1 MTITVNSIAT
11 TVPVPSAFEAT
22 YNTQQKSAE
31 RDNEGKLHRETLPD
45 KWTLKLEWVF
55 DTPAASYAWF
65 NYLKSITR
73 LDFSVNFPAP
83 TGNNEVATFYISP
96 ITAKLLYYMSTS
108 GWWRTMSCTFV
119 EV

>member
-1 MTITVNSIAT
+1 MTITVNSVAT
-11 TVPVPSAFEAT
+11 TVPTPSVFEVA

-31 RDNEGKLHRETLPD
+31 RDNEGRLHRETLPD
-45 KWTLKLEWVF
+45 KWTIKLEWVF
-55 DTPAASYAWF
+55 DTPELGYAWF

-73 LDFSVNFPAP
+73 VDFTLNFPAP
-83 TGNNEVATFYISP
+83 TGANEVATCYVSP
-96 ITAKLLYYMSTS
+96 ISAKLLYYMGAS